1 MKDFFKV
8 KTLEQVLAYRSGFSV
23 IGTEE
28 IALNQS
34 LGRMIATD
42 IISDCNLPDFPRAT
56 MDGYAVKAS
65 SSFGASEGNPAYLT
79 VKGSIQMG
87 ESPDFT
93 LNSGEAA
100 KISTGGMLPQG
111 ADSVV
116 MIEHTEAIDD
126 NSIEI
131 YKSVAPGQHVVQAGE
146 DIEKNAL
153 MVYRGQLIRPQ
164 EIGLLAAFGIQHVN
178 VFKIPVIGIISTG
191 DEIVP
196 IDQTPG
202 PGKIRDVNSYTLASL
217 IEKSGGTPLPLGIIQ
232 DNYDALYSQCEAA
245 IKISDMVIVSG
256 GSSVGMRD
264 FTTDV
269 LSSLPESKILVQGI
283 SISPGKPT
291 ILAKVQNKAFWG
303 MPGHVTSAMVVFEV
317 VVRPFIDHVRGLITE
332 KKSSYRISARL
343 SRNIASANGRTDFI
357 RVKLIEKDDVTWAEP
372 ILGKSG
378 LINSMVKADGL
389 IEIGINIEGMDK
401 GTEVKVIPL

>member
-1 MKDFFKV
+1 MKDFFRV
-8 KTLEQVLAYRSGFSV
+8 KTLEQVLAYRSDFSV
-23 IGTEE
+23 VGTEE

-65 SSFGASEGNPAYLT
+65 SSFGANEGNPAYLT

-146 DIEKNAL
+146 DIEKNVL
-153 MVYRGQLIRPQ
+153 MVSKGQLIRPQ
-164 EIGLLAAFGIQHVN
+164 EIGLLAAFGIQRVN

-217 IEKSGGTPLPLGIIQ
+217 IVNSGGIPLPLGIIQ

-245 IKISDMVIVSG
+245 IKTSDMVIVSG

-269 LSSLPESKILVQGI
+269 LSSLPGSKILVQGI

-317 VVRPFIDHVRGLITE
+317 VVRPFIDHVRGLIAE

-343 SRNIASANGRTDFI
+343 SRNIPSANGRTDFI
-357 RVKLIEKDDVTWAEP
+357 RVKLIEKDDVMWAEP

-401 GTEVKVIPL
+401 GIEVKVIPL

>member
-1 MKDFFKV
+1 MKDFFRV
-8 KTLEQVLAYRSGFSV
+8 KTLEQVLAYRSDFSV
-23 IGTEE
+23 VGTEE

-42 IISDCNLPDFPRAT
+42 IISDSNLPDFSRAT

-65 SSFGASEGNPAYLT
+65 SSFGASEGNPAYLIVT
-79 VKGSIQMG
+79 GSIQMG
-87 ESPDFT
+87 ESPNFI

-116 MIEHTEAIDD
+116 MIEHTEAVDD

-131 YKSVAPGQHVVQAGE
+131 YKSVAPGQHVIQAGE
-146 DIEKNAL
+146 DIEKNVL
-153 MVYRGQLIRPQ
+153 MVSRGQLIRPQ
-164 EIGLLAAFGIQHVN
+164 EIGLLAAFGIQRVN

-217 IEKSGGTPLPLGIIQ
+217 IENSGGIPLPLGIIQ
-232 DNYDALYSQCEAA
+232 DNYDALYSQCKAA
-245 IKISDMVIVSG
+245 IKTSDMVIVSG

-269 LSSLPESKILVQGI
+269 LSSLPGSKILVHGI

-291 ILAKVQNKAFWG
+291 ILAKVQNKSIWG

-317 VVRPFIDHVRGLITE
+317 VVRPFIDHVRGLIAE
-332 KKSSYRISARL
+332 KKSSNRISARL

-357 RVKLIEKDDVTWAEP
+357 RVKLIEKDDAMWAEP